1 MYWFWYSWF
10 PYLKIPSEFL
20 NFLEKFM
27 YMVLICIRF
36 NSFARL
42 SNDLIF
48 VSTDSSF
55 YLSFKL
61 VVLRGA
67 VESFDF
73 QFTALFDKVNGCPG
87 KPEIYLLISWP
98 FFYNLVLDSLVSS
111 IVISKYSECKN
122 YFNFIFLSPVNFL
135 YDLRYFF

>member
-1 MYWFWYSWF
+1 MSFLISWKSSCIWF
-10 PYLKIPSEFL
+10 L
-20 NFLEKFM
+20 
-27 YMVLICIRF
+27 
-36 NSFARL
+36 FAYASIL
-42 SNDLIF
+42 LHVSVSNDLIF